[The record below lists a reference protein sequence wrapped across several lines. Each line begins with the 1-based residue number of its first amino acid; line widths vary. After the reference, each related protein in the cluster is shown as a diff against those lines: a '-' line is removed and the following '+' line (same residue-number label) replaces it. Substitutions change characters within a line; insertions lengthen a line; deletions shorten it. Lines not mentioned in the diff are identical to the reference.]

1 MADAIQDRFRRL
13 LLLVPFVLAH
23 QGVPVADVCRRFGI
37 TRAQLVADLNLLFVC
52 GLPGYGPGDLIDA
65 YVDGGGVWIRM
76 ADYFHRPLRLTPAEG
91 LLLYA
96 GARALAAAGVA
107 DDALGRAIDR
117 VGAALGPNVL
127 QGVSVGLEEAVGLET
142 IREALLRDRRIRIVY
157 QARST
162 EQTTER
168 KVDPWAVFLASGRWY
183 LAGWCHRV
191 EDERVFRVDRMQ
203 SVTLLDEEARAPD
216 DVDLSRYGSPD
227 FQSGGTRTVVLDVAP
242 EAGWVVDHY
251 PIASKEPVGDGWVRI
266 RLHAGGTAWL
276 ERLLLSLGRRARV
289 VEPGDLAARVREL
302 ACRLAARYEVPPD
315 GSAPPAA

>member
-1 MADAIQDRFRRL
+1 MAEAIQERFRRL
-13 LLLVPFVLAH
+13 LLLVPYVLAH
-23 QGVPVADVCRRFGI
+23 QGAPVTEVCRRFGI
-37 TRAQLVADLNLLFVC
+37 TRAQLMADLNLLFVC

-65 YVDGGGVWIRM
+65 YVDGDGVWIRM
-76 ADYFHRPLRLTPAEG
+76 AEYFHRPLRLTPGEG

-117 VGAALGPNVL
+117 VRAALGPNVL
-127 QGVSVGLEEAVGLET
+127 EGVSVGLEEAAGIET

-162 EQTTER
+162 EETTER
-168 KVDPWAVFLASGRWY
+168 TVDPWAVFLASGRWY
-183 LAGWCHRV
+183 LAGWCHKV
-191 EDERVFRVDRMQ
+191 DDERVFRVDRMR

-216 DVDLSRYGSPD
+216 DIDLSRYGSPD
-227 FQSGGTRTVVLDVAP
+227 FSPAEGEGVPAVVLDIAP

-251 PIASKEPVGDGWVRI
+251 PIASKEQLKDGWVRI

-276 ERLLLSLGRRARV
+276 ERLLLSLGKRARV
-289 VEPGDLAARVREL
+289 VEPEDLGARVREL
-302 ACRLAARYEVPPD
+302 ACRLAARY
-315 GSAPPAA
+315 ALPAED